1 MSEMSGPATRVS
13 AQLVRDP
20 AMTSWKSP
28 LLVFL
33 LGALVVPAWST
44 GLPPASPEIGRLYR
58 NAQGKLEVVA
68 PALSNGAPANDP
80 PPTSAAGGKTIVVGP
95 REAIRR
101 IDAAAALA
109 QDGDSIDILPG
120 DYAQQAVVWK
130 QSRLTIRGKG
140 TRPVL
145 YAAGSHAEG
154 KALWVIRNGDI
165 RIENL
170 EFRGARVP
178 DGNGAGIRFE
188 NGRLTVRRCAFFDNE
203 TGILTSNAN
212 NAELIVEDSEFGAAP
227 RHEGSLHHLLYV
239 GRIASLRVTGSRFE
253 NGFRGHLLKSRAR
266 QNEIAYNWLVD
277 GTEGKASYE
286 LEFPNGGV
294 AWVIGNL
301 IGQSRSTE
309 NSDVL
314 SYGAEGAAWPE
325 NKLVIVHNT
334 LINDAIS
341 GRFLRVWNE
350 RLGSQPSVWAINN
363 LLLGHGQFEPPAT
376 GRFDGNRFAD
386 RQAAFAGSDSLAYS
400 LPSNSPLRGT
410 ANAPGWLEQR
420 SLLPV
425 AEYRAPVGTQPLIPG
440 KPLSPGA
447 RQ

>member
-1 MSEMSGPATRVS
+1 
-13 AQLVRDP
+13 
-20 AMTSWKSP
+20 MTICRSLP
-28 LLVFL
+28 FLFL
-33 LGALVVPAWST
+33 LCTLAASARAAE
-44 GLPPASPEIGRLYR
+44 LPPASPEIGHLRR
-58 NAQGKLEVVA
+58 NAQGKLEVVEPA
-68 PALSNGAPANDP
+68 PATG
-80 PPTSAAGGKTIVVGP
+80 PTSEVNLTASAGGGKTIVVGP
-95 REAIRR
+95 QETIRR
-101 IDAAAALA
+101 IVDAAALA
-109 QDGDSIDILPG
+109 RGGDTIDILLG
-120 DYAQQAVVWK
+120 EYAQQAIVWK

-140 TRPVL
+140 ARPVL
-145 YAAGSHAEG
+145 LAAGAHAEG

-178 DGNGAGIRFE
+178 DGNGAAIRFE

-212 NAELIVEDSEFGAAP
+212 DAELIVEDSEFGTAP

-266 QNEIAYNWLVD
+266 HNEIAYNWLVD
-277 GTEGKASYE
+277 GANGKAAYE

-301 IGQSRSTE
+301 IGQSRNSE
-309 NSDVL
+309 NGDML
-314 SYGAEGAAWPE
+314 SFGAEGAVWPE
-325 NKLVIVHNT
+325 NKLVLVHNT
-334 LINDAIS
+334 LINDAVG
-341 GRFLRVWNE
+341 GRFLHVWSD
-350 RLGSQPSVWAINN
+350 RLGGQASVWAINN
-363 LLLGHGQFEPPAT
+363 LLLGYGHFEPPAA

-386 RQAAFAGSDSLAYS
+386 RQAAFAGSDSPAYS

-410 ANAPGWLEQR
+410 ANTPGWLEQR

-425 AEYRAPVGTQPLIPG
+425 AEYREPVGTRPLVAG

>member
-1 MSEMSGPATRVS
+1 
-13 AQLVRDP
+13 
-20 AMTSWKSP
+20 MTFSKSLP
-28 LLVFL
+28 LLFL
-33 LGALVVPAWST
+33 LSTLAAPACPT
-44 GLPPASPEIGRLYR
+44 GLPSASPEIGHLRR
-58 NAQGKLEVVA
+58 NAQGKLEVVEPSPPSGPVA
-68 PALSNGAPANDP
+68 DDHLPAR
-80 PPTSAAGGKTIVVGP
+80 AASGKKIVVGP
-95 REAIRR
+95 QEAIRR

-109 QDGDSIDILPG
+109 QDGDTIEILPG
-120 DYAQQAVVWK
+120 EYAQQAIVWK
-130 QSRLTIRGKG
+130 QARLTIRGKG

-145 YAAGSHAEG
+145 HAAGAHAEG

-239 GRIASLRVTGSRFE
+239 GRIASLRVAGSRFE

-266 QNEIAYNWLVD
+266 HNEIAYNWLVD

-325 NKLVIVHNT
+325 NKLVLVHNT

-341 GRFLRVWNE
+341 GRFLRVWND

-386 RQAAFAGSDSLAYS
+386 HQAAFAGSDSLAYS

-410 ANAPGWLEQR
+410 ANAPGWFEQR
-420 SLLPV
+420 SLMPV
-425 AEYRAPVGTQPLIPG
+425 AEYRAPVGTQPLVPG